1 MVFSIFGYKMTPPVR
16 TNIVLNEKLI
26 EEAMRLSNAQTKK
39 EVVDLALQNFVAS
52 LKRRNMKDLFG
63 KIKWDGDLKAM
74 REV

>member
-1 MVFSIFGYKMTPPVR
+1 MR

>member
-1 MVFSIFGYKMTPPVR
+1 MTPPVR

>member
-1 MVFSIFGYKMTPPVR
+1 VR

-26 EEAMRLSNAQTKK
+26 AEAMRLSNAHTKK
-39 EVVDLALQNFVAS
+39 EVVDWALQNFVAS
-52 LKRRNMKDLFG
+52 LKRRNRKDLFG